1 MASNDPLLGRQIGNY
16 RLIALINSGSFG
28 KVYQGQH
35 IIFKDE
41 PVVAIKLLH
50 ASLHSQKEQEEF
62 INEARVL
69 RKLQHPHI
77 LRILDA
83 GFQNGVPYIVT
94 EYAEGGSLRDRLRK
108 SNGRPLPLDEANRI
122 LSQIGQALQYAH
134 ERHIVHRDLKPEN
147 ILFNRAGDVL
157 LADFGIAVIL
167 ATTRTRL
174 ADVSGTPL
182 YMAPEQFEGLAST
195 KSDQYS
201 LGSIAYEL
209 VTGHQLFTITNPT
222 LEAYWYHHAKV
233 EPIPP
238 SSYNSQLP
246 VHIESTILKSL
257 AKERI
262 QRHANISVFAKE
274 LQNSQGIESQ
284 LFAKPS
290 QSRQNEQNQIRV
302 PTPSTENRKPTVID
316 LSIKAALELGAD
328 KHPISLADLHKA
340 YLRANPGITKG
351 ITRDSFDATIG
362 YSTINMRSRFFYPND
377 KRRRTTWLTR
387 PVFKRVAPGRYMLLS
402 PDEIQMFHKR
412 VEEDDPRIYQDE
424 YNVDD
429 LF

>member
-195 KSDQYS
+195 KYQERPIFIRFNCLRTRYWTSTVYHYKSYPGS
-201 LGSIAYEL
+201 LL
-209 VTGHQLFTITNPT
+209 V
-222 LEAYWYHHAKV
+222 
-233 EPIPP
+233 
-238 SSYNSQLP
+238 S
-246 VHIESTILKSL
+246 
-257 AKERI
+257 
-262 QRHANISVFAKE
+262 
-274 LQNSQGIESQ
+274 
-284 LFAKPS
+284 
-290 QSRQNEQNQIRV
+290 SRQ
-302 PTPSTENRKPTVID
+302 S
-316 LSIKAALELGAD
+316 
-328 KHPISLADLHKA
+328 
-340 YLRANPGITKG
+340 
-351 ITRDSFDATIG
+351 
-362 YSTINMRSRFFYPND
+362 
-377 KRRRTTWLTR
+377 
-387 PVFKRVAPGRYMLLS
+387 
-402 PDEIQMFHKR
+402 
-412 VEEDDPRIYQDE
+412 
-424 YNVDD
+424 
-429 LF
+429 